1 MSYHLFDVYGVELE
15 YMIVDQT
22 TRKIRPIADQ
32 IFKEATGSYIADYEN
47 GNVAWSNELVSHVV
61 EIKTNGP
68 ASTMNGLGTD
78 FHQNVLKINSIL
90 EKHNAVLMPGGA
102 HPTVDPLTET
112 QIWPHEHN
120 EVYALYNRVFN
131 CKGHGWSNL
140 QSTHI
145 NLPFT
150 GDEEFKRLHAAI
162 RILLPFIPALSAST
176 PFFDGKFS
184 GFKNMRLEYYRKN
197 QAKIPIIAG
206 LVIPERVFSKADYYQ
221 TIFNPINLAI
231 KPYDS
236 EGILDHHF
244 LNSRGAIARFDRG
257 AIEIRIIDIQE
268 CPKMDIAILN
278 LIVAVLKH
286 LCALP
291 EKEQKVMQRQ
301 SEQLLSS
308 HFLKVIKEG
317 EDALIDY
324 PELNEIL
331 GLPIGELLAKEIWES
346 LLNQHQEAMD
356 ENCVNLVGSI
366 LTHGTLASRMV
377 KFCGTHPT
385 LPQIDLLN
393 QRLITSLAN
402 NEMFTA

>member
-1 MSYHLFDVYGVELE
+1 
-15 YMIVDQT
+15 
-22 TRKIRPIADQ
+22 
-32 IFKEATGSYIADYEN
+32 
-47 GNVAWSNELVSHVV
+47 
-61 EIKTNGP
+61 
-68 ASTMNGLGTD
+68 
-78 FHQNVLKINSIL
+78 
-90 EKHNAVLMPGGA
+90 MPGGV

-120 EVYALYNRVFN
+120 EVYELYNRVFN

-162 RILLPFIPALSAST
+162 RVLLPLIPALSAST

-184 GFKNMRLEYYRKN
+184 GFKDMRLEYYRKN

-221 TIFNPINLAI
+221 TIFNPINQAI
-231 KPYDS
+231 RPYDS
-236 EGILDHHF
+236 DGILDHHF

-268 CPKMDIAILN
+268 CPKMDMAILD

-291 EKEQKVMQRQ
+291 EKTQKLMQVQ
-301 SEQLLSS
+301 AEQLLSS
-308 HFLKVIKEG
+308 HLQKVIREG
-317 EDALIDY
+317 EEALIDY
-324 PELNEIL
+324 PDLNEIL
-331 GLPIGELLAKEIWES
+331 GLPMGEFLAKDIWTH
-346 LLNQHQEAMD
+346 LLNQHQDTMD
-356 ENCVNLVGSI
+356 EKSVKLMNQL
-366 LTHGTLASRMV
+366 LTHGTLASRMI
-377 KFCGTHPT
+377 KFCGTDPS
-385 LPQIDLLN
+385 LQQIDVLN
-393 QRLITSLAN
+393 QRLITSLTN
-402 NEMFTA
+402 NEMFTP

>member
-1 MSYHLFDVYGVELE
+1 MSYHLFDVFGVELE
-15 YMIVDQT
+15 YMIVDRT

-32 IFKEATGSYIADYEN
+32 IFKETTGSFTADFEN
-47 GNVAWSNELVSHVV
+47 GSVSWSNELVSHVV

-68 ASTMNGLGTD
+68 AKTLKGLEAA
-78 FHQNVLKINSIL
+78 FHENVLKINSIL

-150 GDEEFKRLHAAI
+150 GDAEFKRLHAAI
-162 RILLPFIPALSAST
+162 RMLLPLIPALSAST
-176 PFFDGKFS
+176 PYFDGKFS
-184 GFKNMRLEYYRKN
+184 GYKNMRLEFYRKN
-197 QAKIPIIAG
+197 QARIPIIAG
-206 LVIPERVFSKADYYQ
+206 LVVPERVFTKADYYDA
-221 TIFNPINLAI
+221 IFNPIIEAI
-231 KPYDS
+231 KPYDG

-268 CPKMDIAILN
+268 CPKMDLAILD

-291 EKEQKVMQRQ
+291 ESKQKLMQSQ
-301 SEQLLSS
+301 SEQVLSS

-317 EDALIDY
+317 EDARLDY

-331 GLPIGELLAKEIWES
+331 GLPTGDIVARDIWMH
-346 LLNQHQEAMD
+346 LLNQHAKEMD
-356 ENCVNLVGSI
+356 ETCVNLIDTLLKEGS
-366 LTHGTLASRMV
+366 LASRMI
-377 KFCGTHPT
+377 KFCGTNPS
-385 LPQIDLLN
+385 LQQIDLLN
-393 QRLITSLAN
+393 QRLISSLSN
-402 NEMFTA
+402 NEMFLA